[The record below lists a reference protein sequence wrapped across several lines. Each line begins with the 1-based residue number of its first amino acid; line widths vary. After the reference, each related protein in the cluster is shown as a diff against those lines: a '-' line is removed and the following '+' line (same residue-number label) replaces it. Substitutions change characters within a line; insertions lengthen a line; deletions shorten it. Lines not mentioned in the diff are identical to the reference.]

1 MPHAQPALEVK
12 DLSVI
17 IDDHAIIEHINFS
30 VDIESITAIIGPNGA
45 GKSILLKAILGL
57 IPKTSGTVTLLG
69 VDSSRYQAI
78 ARDISYIPQRLEFDR
93 DFPLTV
99 EGLFALKSSR
109 LLGLRAADK
118 ERMARLLD
126 LVNMSHHQ
134 HKRLSVLSGGQLQRV
149 LIAYSLM
156 DHPKLLFLDEP
167 SAGIDVSGQETIYE
181 LLHRIKD
188 EEHLTMVLVSHELD
202 VVMQYADNVL
212 CLNKELLCSGVP
224 QEVLSQEVLQK
235 MYGAPVKHF
244 SHHHHSR
251 H

>member
-1 MPHAQPALEVK
+1 MPQIQPALDVK

-17 IDDHAIIEHINFS
+17 IDDHAIIEHITFS

-57 IPKTSGTVTLLG
+57 IPKTHGTVTLLG

-78 ARDISYIPQRLEFDR
+78 APDISYIPQRLEFDR

-99 EGLFALKSSR
+99 EGLFTLKSSR
-109 LLGLRAADK
+109 LLGLKAADK
-118 ERMARLLD
+118 ERMARLLN
-126 LVNMSHHQ
+126 LVNMRSHQ

-167 SAGIDVSGQETIYE
+167 SAGIDISGQETIYE